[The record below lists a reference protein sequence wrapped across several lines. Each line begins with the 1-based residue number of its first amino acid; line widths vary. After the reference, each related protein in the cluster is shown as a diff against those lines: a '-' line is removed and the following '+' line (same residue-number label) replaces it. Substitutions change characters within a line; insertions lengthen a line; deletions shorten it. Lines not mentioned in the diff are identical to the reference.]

1 MHFNL
6 EIEVICQRR
15 MNTGMPLEFGEKF
28 NKTFAASF
36 SVCASKFLRMEAALR
51 GQSHFAKPGCPRGL
65 LFFYQVN
72 FNAN

>member
-6 EIEVICQRR
+6 EIELICQRR
-15 MNTGMPLEFGEKF
+15 MNTGMALAFAEKF

-51 GQSHFAKPGCPRGL
+51 GQSHFANRIAPEASYFLPGQL
-65 LFFYQVN
+65 
-72 FNAN
+72 